1 MLINKKRLKFSGK
14 DLNINFQLNSKNDI
28 IINSLNNLVENV
40 GNSLINPIIDEE
52 VCRFKKSNVG
62 GSQIFY
68 FYFKGKTSHYNE
80 FPFENKVLKNK
91 TKFIQNSFFIFDF
104 YDSFNSNTQNKI
116 FRTYFTKFID
126 YANDNKPKYIITTTK
141 DTQLSFFDVPISYIN
156 KQEKNEFGCFLKL
169 SFYNAE
175 TGILSLFYNYAKY
188 NNQLINNTEEI
199 MYFDVIFNKKEKTW
213 YFKPQPPI
221 LSEFK
226 AYELPK
232 SQYVDKIN
240 NTFNKTNYIQQKYPE
255 GGNKFNPNT
264 GTYTNEQ

>member
-1 MLINKKRLKFSGK
+1 MK
-14 DLNINFQLNSKNDI
+14 
-28 IINSLNNLVENV
+28 NV
-40 GNSLINPIIDEE
+40 GISLINPIIDEE

-80 FPFENKVLKNK
+80 FPFENNK

-141 DTQLSFFDVPISYIN
+141 DTQLTFFYVPISYIN

-199 MYFDVIFNKKEKTW
+199 MYFGCYFYKKRKNMV
-213 YFKPQPPI
+213 
-221 LSEFK
+221 L
-226 AYELPK
+226 
-232 SQYVDKIN
+232 
-240 NTFNKTNYIQQKYPE
+240 
-255 GGNKFNPNT
+255 
-264 GTYTNEQ
+264 